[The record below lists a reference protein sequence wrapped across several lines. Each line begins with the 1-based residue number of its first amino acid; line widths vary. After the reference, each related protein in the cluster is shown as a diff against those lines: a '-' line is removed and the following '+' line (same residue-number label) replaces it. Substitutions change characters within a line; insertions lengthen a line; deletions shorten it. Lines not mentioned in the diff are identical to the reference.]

1 MKLFNP
7 NLRSGRKLEV
17 YLRTDSKFAWRVRG
31 SNGQVVATDGG
42 QGYDNLDD
50 CIDMA
55 QSVTGLKA
63 EYVV

>member
-7 NLRSGRKLEV
+7 NLRSGRKLET
-17 YLRTDSKFAWRVRG
+17 YIRSDGKCAWRVRG
-31 SNGQVVATDGG
+31 TNGQVVATDGG
-42 QGYDNLDD
+42 QGYDKMDD